1 MLGSGFF
8 QEYTGVKRD
17 KQLRTYDHTAFVMEE
32 QADDPE
38 GTAEAFWTTDDI
50 DDETLEAMAAEDED
64 AALILQF
71 EDAMAD
77 TIQNDS
83 DLTAFYSTYQD
94 ARRRLSERVR
104 VKGFWPIRKGE
115 KGKTKAFKGK
125 GKGKSRPGSL
135 AHRIAN
141 SYCRICF
148 QKGHWKDECP
158 KKTGSGSSNPAA
170 APTSFVVAHEIPSE
184 IQHLPVL
191 TTVAEETR
199 HCGSVVSRRLYKVD
213 NQYRNRGN
221 AAHNRVRMS
230 DRINKTGIEDSTALK
245 KTYFP
250 KKDKEIHNIASRFVH
265 GLQLSLRK
273 TQPHPGVSEDISV
286 RQSSVPDPDSS
297 VVECHFASVGTVG
310 VVDLGA
316 SQTVIGSNQ
325 VPDLLAKLEP
335 TIRKQVHRTSCN
347 LVFRFGNHQTLT
359 SHHALMLPLH
369 GEWFRIAVVPGQT
382 PFLLSSQFLKQT
394 LKAVIDTDA
403 GTLWSK
409 TLNKHIPLIA
419 SNKNLFLLDLNHLW
433 ESDHNP
439 LSFMCSDEQVQES
452 NLTHQPSP
460 SERDW
465 KNHECKSGVCSDKDK
480 SPKVVED
487 TEVQDT
493 ISSGARFFKHDH
505 MTMTSNSLPSDQ
517 DRVSPIEFPSAHHV
531 DTLPKIQ
538 GVQEAVHRTQ
548 WRTGS
553 SRCES
558 DGLGRTLQRSDKV
571 WDHPRWQNLSGDVRK
586 PHLDTMV
593 PVQLRNLKQ
602 GGSCQVLPVLR
613 AEARHGDGTGLQ
625 GCQDQGLQEWKGQD
639 AQVEA
644 DASGTNREVMD
655 PCGARGTMLGSGTRF
670 GGYHGGQHVVADAA
684 DGRSGPSHPQPEP
697 SPVQSYEPCGD
708 GPARDSQSPEEHSPE
723 VRAMSEEAFLS
734 DLLDFDCDFD
744 HVCFAQHKDSFMRKC
759 QQWCKL
765 MGRELEQVSH
775 ELSSQRPSMLK
786 TDVFEVMC
794 GSQSELTKQ
803 CQLLGGRASRFG
815 LSEGDLSK
823 TEGRR
828 RLFREL
834 LTKDPTHLWYSPKCS
849 PWCKFSNL
857 SMSKSPEAFASI
869 MKSREDSL

>member
-1 MLGSGFF
+1 MSDSEPGDIAGTMQTGTSSTPVSSHEGGQITSQLASLVPSFDPATDNVEIWASKIELLQSAWPQDKMLELATRIVLNCKGTAYQKLQLHSKEVLTTNASGIKRLVQLVGGTWGQVPLEKRYDLVEKAVFRCQQRHDETSDSF
-8 QEYTGVKRD
+8 LSRCVKRD

-104 VKGFWPIRKGE
+104 VRGFWPIRKGE

-191 TTVAEETR
+191 TTVAEEAR

-221 AAHNRVRMS
+221 VAHNRVHMS

-297 VVECHFASVGTVG
+297 FVECHFASVGTVG

-433 ESDHNP
+433 ESDRNP

-452 NLTHQPSP
+452 TLTHQPSP

-480 SPKVVED
+480 TPKVVED

-493 ISSGARFFKHDH
+493 ISSGARVFKHDH

-538 GVQEAVHRTQ
+538 GVQEAVHRNQ
-548 WRTGS
+548 WRTSS

-558 DGLGRTLQRSDKV
+558 DGLGRTLQTSDNV

-613 AEARHGDGTGLQ
+613 AEARHGDGTGFQDAKTKGYKSGKGKMPKSKPMPAAPTEKSWTHVEPEELCSEVEPDLVDIMEGNTSLQ
-625 GCQDQGLQEWKGQD
+625 MLQMDDQVQAIRSENLHLSNRMNHVEMALQEIL
-639 AQVEA
+639 
-644 DASGTNREVMD
+644 N
-655 PCGARGTMLGSGTRF
+655 
-670 GGYHGGQHVVADAA
+670 H
-684 DGRSGPSHPQPEP
+684 
-697 SPVQSYEPCGD
+697 
-708 GPARDSQSPEEHSPE
+708 
-723 VRAMSEEAFLS
+723 
-734 DLLDFDCDFD
+734 
-744 HVCFAQHKDSFMRKC
+744 
-759 QQWCKL
+759 
-765 MGRELEQVSH
+765 
-775 ELSSQRPSMLK
+775 LK
-786 TDVFEVMC
+786 N
-794 GSQSELTKQ
+794 
-803 CQLLGGRASRFG
+803 
-815 LSEGDLSK
+815 
-823 TEGRR
+823 
-828 RLFREL
+828 
-834 LTKDPTHLWYSPKCS
+834 THL
-849 PWCKFSNL
+849 
-857 SMSKSPEAFASI
+857 KSEP
-869 MKSREDSL
+869 